1 MLGPP
6 INNFHEL
13 SMREALRVD
22 LRNGK
27 HMKNLGAAEP
37 EAEATSPQQNPYFR
51 TNASILRVLETVMNP
66 SIEEVPGHFRG
77 GNWGRWNFGG
87 LGPDAPPPPPIAG
100 EVGAVVSLPGCLD
113 QTIHADTA
121 HLFDHV
127 QVSLESCRL
136 LLLVK
141 C

>member
-1 MLGPP
+1 
-6 INNFHEL
+6 
-13 SMREALRVD
+13 MREALRVD

-27 HMKNLGAAEP
+27 HMKNLGSAETDP
-37 EAEATSPQQNPYFR
+37 EKSTSPQQNPYFR
-51 TNASILRVLETVMNP
+51 ANASILRILEAVMNP
-66 SIEEVPGHFRG
+66 SPEEVPGNFRG

-127 QVSLESCRL
+127 QVRSEL
-136 LLLVK
+136 LLFIRYIG